1 MTPWTA
7 RDTFDVLR
15 IGSLKHFLR
24 RLAGPAPL
32 APASPAAG
40 PASPRAL
47 AGRPARRP
55 RPPARPA
62 ARRRAVAHGL
72 DRHHCWGGRNR
83 RIDTAHDAMLA
94 SETAPKGHDSDS
106 PGQSEV
112 ALAAERRPGW
122 TENENLS
129 VERATSEKVRLSY
142 GNIF

>member
-62 ARRRAVAHGL
+62 ARRRAGAHGL
-72 DRHHCWGGRNR
+72 DRHRCWGGTISKGILHAFQRGFYTLKGVR
-83 RIDTAHDAMLA
+83 DTSAA
-94 SETAPKGHDSDS
+94 STS
-106 PGQSEV
+106 PP
-112 ALAAERRPGW
+112 RP
-122 TENENLS
+122 
-129 VERATSEKVRLSY
+129 RATS
-142 GNIF
+142 